1 MIPATWV
8 EARLGEAGLL
18 LRSRAGGGAPV
29 AGAVADSRR
38 VRGGELF
45 VALPGARTDGHAHA
59 GAALAAGAT
68 AALLGDAS
76 RFDVL
81 ATEHPGAALYLVPDP
96 LAALQALAT
105 ARLGEV
111 APVVVA
117 VTGTNGK
124 TGTKDLCRALLATLG
139 PVHASEGNYNN
150 LVGLPLTLLGL
161 SAAARYLV
169 LEMGCSSFG
178 EIEALCRLFPPRIG
192 IVTNIGAGHLA
203 MLGDLDGVARAKGE
217 LPAALP
223 ADGLC
228 ILGGDDAYAPA
239 LAARTRAPVKR
250 FGFGP
255 GNDLVVEDL
264 GPAGPASRRLR
275 LEGHELTLPRPA
287 RHVLLNAAAAWLAA
301 RHLGGEPAALAAAV
315 PGALREGNRGA
326 LYRLGDI
333 TVMDDSYNANPD
345 SLRAA
350 LRWLGEAPAAGRRWA
365 ALGDMLELGERSP
378 ALHRAVGEE
387 AAGLGLDGLLAVGP
401 LSRELVAGAR
411 AAGLAS
417 ARHHD
422 DLGSL
427 AADLAAVLGPGDLLL
442 VKGSRGMAMEG
453 VLDALEASLGR
464 RREEL
469 R

>member
-1 MIPATWV
+1 MIPAAWV
-8 EARLGEAGLL
+8 EAHLDAAGLL
-18 LRSRAGGGAPV
+18 RRGRAGDGAPV
-29 AGAVADSRR
+29 AGGTADSRR
-38 VRGGELF
+38 VRAGDLF
-45 VALPGARTDGHAHA
+45 VALPGARTDGHTHA
-59 GAALAAGAT
+59 GAALAAGA
-68 AALLGDAS
+68 AGALLGDAA
-76 RFDVL
+76 RFDAL
-81 ATEHPGAALYLVPDP
+81 AAEHPGAALFLVPDP
-96 LAALQALAT
+96 LAAAQSLA
-105 ARLGEV
+105 AAHVAAV
-111 APVVVA
+111 APAVVA

-139 PVHASEGNYNN
+139 PAHASEGNYNN

-161 SAAARYLV
+161 PEDTRYLV

-178 EIEALCRLFPPRIG
+178 EIEALCRLFPPRVG
-192 IVTNIGAGHLA
+192 IVTNIGAGHLEV
-203 MLGDLDGVARAKGE
+203 LGDLDGVARAKGE

-228 ILGGDDAYAPA
+228 VLNGDDPHTSA

-250 FGFGP
+250 FGFGAD
-255 GNDLVVEDL
+255 NDLVAEDL

-275 LEGHELTLPRPA
+275 LEGRELTLPRPA
-287 RHVLLNAAAAWLAA
+287 RHVLLNAAAAWLVA
-301 RHLGGEPAALAAAV
+301 RHLGGEPAALAAAA
-315 PGALREGNRGA
+315 PGALREANRGA
-326 LYRLGDI
+326 LFRLGGV

-350 LRWLGEAPAAGRRWA
+350 LTWLSEAPAAGRRWA
-365 ALGDMLELGERSP
+365 ALGDMLELGEAGP
-378 ALHRAVGEE
+378 DLHRAAGE
-387 AAGLGLDGLLAVGP
+387 AAAALGLDGLVATGP

-422 DLGSL
+422 TIDAL
-427 AADLAAVLGPGDLLL
+427 AADLAAALAPGDLLL